1 MCLVIQYLI
10 DSHTMIRSFL
20 HMWTV
25 WSCTTSVTIHDSLS
39 NSIHYM
45 AQLSQAEPLS
55 HTIKYVKEVV
65 MKWSSALFEKK
76 KEGLF
81 FFIFFFYI
89 MSICVC
95 NISTSHNKVTDDRL
109 GLPEWPQALLLAS
122 VVFMYAKP
130 SWNQNSTLGIIT
142 LVWGYRATA
151 LHQGH
156 ISVWLAVETSERKP
170 FIPDLRR
177 VRRQQAV

>member
-1 MCLVIQYLI
+1 
-10 DSHTMIRSFL
+10 MIRSFL
-20 HMWTV
+20 RIWTV
-25 WSCTTSVTIHDSLS
+25 WSCTTSVTIYDSLS

-45 AQLSQAEPLS
+45 AQLSQSEPLS
-55 HTIKYVKEVV
+55 YKIKYVKEVV
-65 MKWSSALFEKK
+65 MKWSSELFGEK

-81 FFIFFFYI
+81 FFFFYI
-89 MSICVC
+89 TSICLC
-95 NISTSHNKVTDDRL
+95 NISTSHNKVTVDRL

-151 LHQGH
+151 LLQGH
-156 ISVWLAVETSERKP
+156 VSVWPAVETSERKP
-170 FIPDLRR
+170 FLPDLRR
-177 VRRQQAV
+177 MRSQQAV